1 MTTCPA
7 LGGGVLGEQWL
18 VELVASELQRRTARL
33 EAARDELVDA
43 MTPHRV
49 VTPTTADRH
58 RRVDLVRQTINLVAV
73 RRRWSN
79 AHFEHFGQLML
90 LQLPLLLLSTPVKS
104 TAMLLL
110 PTTPSHKLL
119 NILFRTTVA

>member
-1 MTTCPA
+1 VTTCPA

-18 VELVASELQRRTARL
+18 VELVASELQRRAAPRL
-33 EAARDELVDA
+33 EAARDELVHA

-49 VTPTTADRH
+49 VTPTTAARH

-73 RRRWSN
+73 RRRRSN

-90 LQLPLLLLSTPVKS
+90 LQLPLLLLSTPAKS

-110 PTTPSHKLL
+110 PTTPSRKLL
-119 NILFRTTVA
+119 NIYFEVL